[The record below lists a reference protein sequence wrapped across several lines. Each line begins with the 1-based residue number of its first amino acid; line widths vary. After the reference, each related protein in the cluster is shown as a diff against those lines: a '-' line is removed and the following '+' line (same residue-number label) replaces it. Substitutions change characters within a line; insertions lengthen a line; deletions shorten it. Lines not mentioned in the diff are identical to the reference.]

1 MTGTLHHIV
10 VLAPLAGVAD
20 LDAAK
25 ARAAAAELAAD
36 FTTLI
41 LACAA
46 PGLSTIL
53 PGEHTV
59 WAGCSADAGIGEL
72 AAVAASCLSAL
83 SDRMRDRPLLVL
95 APPGPDGEALAA
107 LVAAALGFQP
117 LGRCE
122 GMTLTDTGLTAASQ
136 RGGRIRRQIA
146 CAAPATAILRPVGA
160 PPTETPATIPPEAL
174 SPARDRAGSD
184 LTIERRQLEE
194 RQAGLEGARLVVSGG
209 RGLDPDGFAL
219 LGRIADRLG
228 GAVGASL
235 PAIDLGLAP
244 VSRQV
249 GQSGKFVSPDI
260 YLAVGLSGTPQHL
273 AGIAPVSRII
283 AVNSDPQAP
292 IFQFAELGLVADWR
306 EALPALLA
314 ALD

>member
-10 VLAPLAGVAD
+10 ALAPLAGTAD
-20 LDAAK
+20 LDAGK
-25 ARAAAAELAAD
+25 VRAAAAEQASD
-36 FTTLI
+36 FTTLF
-41 LACAA
+41 LAATA
-46 PGLSTIL
+46 PDLSVTL
-53 PGEHTV
+53 AGERPV
-59 WAGCSADAGIGEL
+59 WAACDADAGIGTL
-72 AAVAASCLSAL
+72 AAAAVAGLSIL
-83 SDRMRDRPLLVL
+83 SDRLPGRPLLVL
-95 APPGPDGEALAA
+95 TPPGPDGEALAA
-107 LVAAALGFQP
+107 MVAARLGFQP

-122 GMTLTDTGLTAASQ
+122 GVALTDAGLTAASQ

-146 CAAPATAILRPVGA
+146 CTGPATAVLRPMGA
-160 PPTETPATIPPEAL
+160 MPAGGQATMPAEAL
-174 SPARDRAGSD
+174 SPAADFAGCD
-184 LTIERRQLEE
+184 LPIEQRQLEE
-194 RQAGLEGARLVVSGG
+194 RQAGLEGARLVLSGG

-273 AGIAPVSRII
+273 AGVAPVSRIVAI
-283 AVNSDPQAP
+283 NSDPQAP
-292 IFQFAELGLVADWR
+292 IFQFAEMGLVADWR